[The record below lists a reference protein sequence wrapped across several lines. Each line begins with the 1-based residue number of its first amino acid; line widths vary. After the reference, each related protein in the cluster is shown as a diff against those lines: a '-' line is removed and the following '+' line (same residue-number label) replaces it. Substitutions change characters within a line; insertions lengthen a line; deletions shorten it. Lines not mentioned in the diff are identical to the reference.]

1 MPNVPDRLSGM
12 RCADQDREIVAQLL
26 NNAYAD
32 GRLTIDEHTDR
43 IAAAYDAKTFG
54 DLNRLTTDL
63 VAQPAPP
70 RPTHLSRSAPHAVA
84 TGGAYTGGNALLSTL
99 KPGAIGTIAE
109 RVTLNAWL
117 GEIHLDLVGV
127 AFQSRHTTIYVGG
140 LMCDVK
146 IRVPQGVTVNT
157 GGLTSMLGDTK
168 ITGTVPHPQGVVI
181 NLVGT
186 VIMGEVKVMGPD
198 SNPRKY
204 EKFVRR

>member
-70 RPTHLSRSAPHAVA
+70 RSTHLSRSA
-84 TGGAYTGGNALLSTL
+84 L

-127 AFQSRHTTIYVGG
+127 AFQSRHTTIHVGG